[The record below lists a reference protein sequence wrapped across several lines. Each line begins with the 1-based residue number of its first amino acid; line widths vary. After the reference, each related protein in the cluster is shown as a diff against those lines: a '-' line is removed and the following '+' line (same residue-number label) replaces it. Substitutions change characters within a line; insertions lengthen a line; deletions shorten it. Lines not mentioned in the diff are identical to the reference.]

1 MNMKSKVVAGSAAVV
16 GTVALVTGSIFGVKK
31 HKEKK
36 KLTKIESK
44 ETADSSNDEEKIEFR
59 KILDN

>member
-16 GTVALVTGSIFGVKK
+16 GTAALVAGSIFSVKK

-44 ETADSSNDEEKIEFR
+44 ETANSSNDEEKIEL
-59 KILDN
+59 I